1 MSKNPNKKAVQKD
14 EPMNGAM
21 KFFLAGCVAELYLLI
36 LRRFYV
42 NANSDVA
49 RFAWYDHYLW
59 ILSGI
64 GAGLLVV
71 GVIASIA
78 LRKNVK
84 TRKNGWIAAAAG
96 AFVGAATL
104 LVRWNMATLS
114 FMTTMVPVIM
124 LLVILWALYDRECA
138 MALTVLGASLFVL
151 WGFRRYGASMYVGTA
166 VKVCVAVYLVV
177 LAALAWLTKSGKLS
191 RILSPKADKLP
202 VYAACGLSGLALLAA
217 FLGTGVSYYAMWA
230 LAAVVFALAVYYTV
244 KQL

>member
-59 ILSGI
+59 LLSGI
-64 GAGLLVV
+64 GAGLLIV

-84 TRKNGWIAAAAG
+84 ARKNGWIAAAAG

-114 FMTTMVPVIM
+114 FMTTVVPVIM

-166 VKVCVAVYLVV
+166 VTVCVAV
-177 LAALAWLTKSGKLS
+177 
-191 RILSPKADKLP
+191 
-202 VYAACGLSGLALLAA
+202 
-217 FLGTGVSYYAMWA
+217 
-230 LAAVVFALAVYYTV
+230 
-244 KQL
+244 